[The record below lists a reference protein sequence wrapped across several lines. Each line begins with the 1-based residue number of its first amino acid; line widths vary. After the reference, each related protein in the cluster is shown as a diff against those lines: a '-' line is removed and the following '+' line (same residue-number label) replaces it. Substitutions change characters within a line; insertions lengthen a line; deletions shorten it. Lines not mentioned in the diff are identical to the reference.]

1 MEVITTHQMTDF
13 DGLAAM
19 VAASKLYPGARMVL
33 PGKAAPGVETFLALH
48 KDALGIEEARGLKL
62 EGVRRL
68 ILVDTRNVRRLGP
81 LAKLLDSPGLE
92 IHIYDHHPAAE
103 GDVKGSKEV
112 VAMVG
117 AATTLLVEEIEKKK
131 VPLSPFEATV
141 LLLGIYED
149 TGSLLFPCTT
159 TRDLRAVTFLLEKG
173 GNLGI
178 VANFLGRPLTEEQKR
193 LFKALLLNAERHSIN
208 GLKVLL
214 SKAKV
219 GEFIEGLA
227 LLTHR
232 LAEIERPDVA
242 FVIVEMEDRVYVV
255 GRAAS
260 PEIDVGEVLRS
271 LGGGGHAQAASAAIK
286 GADLEEIKLRLL
298 AWLNQQL
305 RPPLTVG
312 EIMTSP
318 VKTVT
323 PETSVTEAGQI
334 MLRYGHSGL
343 PVVEGGK
350 LVGIISRRDVE
361 KAKLSGLGHAPV
373 KGYMSRQVVTVSPQV
388 PVREAQ
394 ALLVQHDIGRLPVVE
409 GDRLVGIVS
418 RTDILKTLHRNFRP
432 AFSYLFLPLSPLG
445 QRWDARTVLRKHLPP
460 AVLGFLEEAGR
471 LAERMG
477 MEIYLIGESVRDLLL
492 GRERPVYH
500 LAADGEVEKLY
511 EELGKSAQA
520 KDGRICLE
528 NFCFHLR
535 QLKPSFLEYD
545 ATGNPLPN
553 SLLRQELYQQDFT
566 IDALAIALTPHRF
579 GVLVDFF
586 GGQNDLKNGLLRVLH
601 SYSFRENSLR
611 IVRILR
617 LAAELNFLIERE
629 TARFLREALQEGKLE
644 QVPGEKLWEEIKL
657 GLEGPNV
664 PLFLSRL
671 AETGVWSRLF
681 PGLDYGRASS
691 LAVTLEREWRGS
703 QSSKKWFY
711 LLLAFCYLA
720 GEERA
725 AEFCRRYAIEAELAD
740 KIKAFLKNPS
750 GDFLGQEDSYWLKRL
765 LGLTS

>member
-33 PGKAAPGVETFLALH
+33 PGKAAPGVEAFLALH
-48 KDALGIEEARGLKL
+48 KDALGIEEARGLKFG
-62 EGVRRL
+62 EVRRL
-68 ILVDTRNVRRLGP
+68 ILVDTRNARRLGS
-81 LAKLLDSPGLE
+81 LAKLFNSPGLE

-103 GDVKGSKEV
+103 GDVRGSKEV

-117 AATTLLVEEIEKKK
+117 AATTLLVEEIEREKI
-131 VPLSPFEATV
+131 PLSPFEATV

-159 TRDLRAVTFLLEKG
+159 VRDLRAVTFLLEKG

-260 PEIDVGEVLRS
+260 PEIDVGEILRS

-286 GADLEEIKLRLL
+286 GADPEEIKLKLL

-323 PETSVTEAGQI
+323 PETSVAEAGQI

-343 PVVEGGK
+343 PVVEGGR

-361 KAKLSGLGHAPV
+361 KAKLSGLEHAPV

-418 RTDILKTLHRNFRP
+418 RTDILKTLHRDFRP

-460 AVLGFLEEAGR
+460 AVLCFLEEAGR
-471 LAERMG
+471 LAEKAG
-477 MEIYLIGESVRDLLL
+477 MEIYLVGESVRDLLL
-492 GRERPVYH
+492 GRERLVYH

-511 EELGKSAQA
+511 EELGKSAQVE
-520 KDGRICLE
+520 DGRLCLE
-528 NFCFHLR
+528 ERFCFYLR

-579 GVLVDFF
+579 GVLIDFF

-601 SYSFRENSLR
+601 SYSFRENPLR
-611 IVRILR
+611 ILRILR

-629 TARFLREALQEGKLE
+629 TARFLREALREGKLE

-671 AETGVWSRLF
+671 AEMGVWPRLF

-691 LAVTLEREWRGS
+691 LAVALERELAESG
-703 QSSKKWFY
+703 SKKKWLCF
-711 LLLAFCYLA
+711 LLAFCYLA
-720 GEERA
+720 GEEKA
-725 AEFCRRYAIEAELAD
+725 AEFCRRYALEAELTD
-740 KIKAFLKNPS
+740 KIKAFLRYPS
-750 GDFLGQEDSYWLKRL
+750 GDLLPTESRWLKRVL
-765 LGLTS
+765 DVTS